1 MSKPRIESKTKI
13 VRATTTTVASTKIV
27 YVDTSRRFGHATF
40 FNSATVFRKNL
51 VTVFPDF
58 FVAIVF
64 PTFNGFLDV
73 LLPDGKTYNT
83 F

>member
-1 MSKPRIESKTKI
+1 MSKLKIESKKKI
-13 VRATTTTVASTKIV
+13 VKATTTTVTRTKTV
-27 YVDTSRRFGHATF
+27 YVETSRRFGHATF
-40 FNSATVFRKNL
+40 FNSATVFRKKL
-51 VTVFPDF
+51 ETFFPDF